1 MRAPHHSS
9 RRAGSAADA
18 LGRSKVAL
26 RRRAIA
32 IRDGLPPEQRRAMSA
47 AIRERLQGL
56 ACWKEARAVGLY
68 AAIRGEVDTLPLI
81 EAARAAEKRVAFPR
95 ARRSE
100 GTLAF
105 YEVACAADLSLG
117 AFGVPEP
124 AEDDSRRLPI
134 VPGVAFDRRGWR
146 LGFGGG
152 FYDRLLG
159 ACRRPSVG
167 LAYACQIHDAL
178 PAEDHDRG
186 VDIVVTETGWFKAG
200 GSWQREG

>member
-1 MRAPHHSS
+1 
-9 RRAGSAADA
+9 
-18 LGRSKVAL
+18 
-26 RRRAIA
+26 
-32 IRDGLPPEQRRAMSA
+32 MSA
-47 AIRERLQGL
+47 VIRERLQGL

-81 EAARAAEKRVAFPR
+81 EAARAAGKRVAFPR

-100 GTLAF
+100 ETLTF
-105 YEVACAADLSLG
+105 YEVESEVELSPG

-134 VPGVAFDRRGWR
+134 DQLSLLIVPGIAFDRRGHR

-159 ACRRPSVG
+159 ASRLPSVG
-167 LAYACQIHDAL
+167 LAYAWQIHDAL
-178 PAEDHDRG
+178 PAGDHDRG
-186 VDIVVTETGWFKAG
+186 VDIVVTETGWFEAR
-200 GSWQREG
+200 GSGWRER